1 MLSQD
6 EHAHFPDFFSDNTWS
21 SESFPSNPRDEYHDA
36 PEEPMAV
43 RSGESP
49 SGKSKKLTPKE
60 RTAKDIH
67 ENTGSSSEDDALR
80 VAQSE
85 KQKNTRKR
93 RNCPL
98 ETLSFSSKSEA
109 ACGIMLE
116 KYVHDFRLV
125 PGETFQIP
133 VGSKKIDFQLEGVF
147 VEFHPIQLRHE
158 FASKKAYDQFKVAIG
173 RLEDWQKSEL
183 QEILSQEFQMQYK
196 KGRVNILGC
205 FEETKNSEVI
215 VCYNGSD
222 FVDNV
227 LMRFGSRS
235 ELPSRNKLLE
245 EWNSLRNGMKQ
256 RFHHSEE

>member
-1 MLSQD
+1 MRSQD
-6 EHAHFPDFFSDNTWS
+6 EHAHFPDFYSDNTWS
-21 SESFPSNPRDEYHDA
+21 SESFPSMPRDEYRDA
-36 PEEPMAV
+36 RKEPMAV

-49 SGKSKKLTPKE
+49 SGKSKKQTPKE
-60 RTAKDIH
+60 QTAKDNY
-67 ENTGSSSEDDALR
+67 ENTGSKSEDDALR
-80 VAQSE
+80 TAQLE
-85 KQKNTRKR
+85 EQKVTQTRR
-93 RNCPL
+93 TCPL

-116 KYVHDFRLV
+116 KYVQDFQLV
-125 PGETFQIP
+125 PGKTFQIP

-158 FASKKAYDQFKVAIG
+158 FASKKAYEQFKVAIG
-173 RLEDWQKSEL
+173 RLEDWQKNEL
-183 QEILSQEFQMQYK
+183 QEILSEEFQMQYK

-205 FEETKNSEVI
+205 FDETKNSEVI
-215 VCYNGSD
+215 VCYSGSD

-256 RFHHSEE
+256 RFHHTEE

>member
-6 EHAHFPDFFSDNTWS
+6 EHAIFPDFLNDNS
-21 SESFPSNPRDEYHDA
+21 LNGESFSSMPRDEYRDA
-36 PEEPMAV
+36 HEEPMAV

-49 SGKSKKLTPKE
+49 SGKSKKQTSKE
-60 RTAKDIH
+60 QTAKDKH
-67 ENTGSSSEDDALR
+67 ESTGSSNDNGLR
-80 VAQSE
+80 TPRLD
-85 KQKNTRKR
+85 KQEVTQTRR
-93 RNCPL
+93 TCPL

-116 KYVHDFRLV
+116 KYVPDFKLV

-183 QEILSQEFQMQYK
+183 QEILSEEFQMQYK

-215 VCYNGSD
+215 ICYNGSD

-256 RFHHSEE
+256 RFHHTEE